1 MMPST
6 KPDTSFK
13 LANLPGAERG
23 RPAIVVHDRIF
34 ELNRANTW
42 VCEAFKLSPVEMPRT
57 VLELIERYDQL
68 KPRIY
73 QIANSLAAASPDFGV
88 SASDTRFMPPVLYPW
103 NLLAVAV
110 NYRAHGEEMS
120 RTIGVDYDKDPP
132 FVFAKSPKA
141 CLLAPGDTVTIPE
154 GREKIDWEIE
164 MAAIIGKRA
173 KNVRKEDAGNYIF
186 GYGLILDISD
196 RAAQVRQSPLF
207 NADWF
212 NGKSRDGFAPM
223 GPYIVPAEFL
233 PDHNALNLRLEV
245 NGQVMQNSNT
255 SYMMRNV
262 ESLVQFIT
270 SIQTLEPGD
279 IIATGTPEGVGN
291 ARKPPIYLK
300 SGDVITA
307 DIEKICSIR
316 TPLK

>member
-1 MMPST
+1 MPPT
-6 KPDTSFK
+6 
-13 LANLPGAERG
+13 
-23 RPAIVVHDRIF
+23 I
-34 ELNRANTW
+34 
-42 VCEAFKLSPVEMPRT
+42 
-57 VLELIERYDQL
+57 LELIEQYDRL

-73 QIANSLAAASPDFGV
+73 QIANALNAAAPDFGI
-88 SASDTRFMPPVLYPW
+88 SNNAAKFTAPVLYPW

-141 CLLAPGDTVTIPE
+141 CLLAPGETVVIPE
-154 GREKIDWEIE
+154 GREKVDWEIE
-164 MAAIIGKRA
+164 LAAIIGKKA
-173 KNVRKEDAGNYIF
+173 KNIRKEDAGNYIF

-212 NGKSRDGFAPM
+212 NGKSRDGFGPM
-223 GPYIVPAEFL
+223 GPYVVPAEFL
-233 PDHNALNLRLEV
+233 PNHNSLNLQLEV
-245 NGQVMQNSNT
+245 NGKVMQQSNT

-307 DIEKICSIR
+307 EIEGICSIR
-316 TPLK
+316 TPFK